1 MANHA
6 SSDKRIRQSAKRR
19 LHNRYY
25 AKTTRNAIRALRNTT
40 DKTAALALLPKVT
53 AMLDKLAKNNIIHK
67 NKTCAEIRG
76 LWDTVNDFMGGPF
89 LQHAYYDEHN
99 HSILVMEAFVYAA
112 SLVESNLLR
121 KEGSILYSFEWN
133 EKRGE

>member
-67 NKTCAEIRG
+67 NKAANLKSGIAIH
-76 LWDTVNDFMGGPF
+76 VNK
-89 LQHAYYDEHN
+89 LA
-99 HSILVMEAFVYAA
+99 
-112 SLVESNLLR
+112 
-121 KEGSILYSFEWN
+121 
-133 EKRGE
+133 